1 MKAVTY
7 DFARCHFEDVVDM
20 AEIQNDGVIIV
31 RDDKNYVLMD
41 KDLLD
46 SVIETLELAKDK
58 DFVSSLKI
66 AKEEIE
72 RGEFLTFEDVFG
84 EKL

>member
-7 DFARCHFEDVVDM
+7 DFARYHFEEVIDM
-20 AEIQNDGVIIV
+20 AEIQNDGIIIV
-31 RDDKNYVLMD
+31 RDDKNFVLMD
-41 KDLLD
+41 KDVLD
-46 SVIETLELAKDK
+46 SVIETVELAKDK

-72 RGEFLTFEDVFG
+72 RGESFTFEDVFG
-84 EKL
+84 EKV